1 MTQES
6 NSKIKFRQKAVYKI
20 FYQHTFKD
28 SKKLKRVNKNGPYQ
42 THTYSISENQR

>member
-6 NSKIKFRQKAVYKI
+6 NSKIKFREKAVYKI

-28 SKKLKRVNKNGPYQ
+28 AKKLLYRMTSGRKYEKC
-42 THTYSISENQR
+42 